1 VCNLKSLPRTVCK
14 IRFRIQRIRF
24 TLCRLQQIDTTNLP
38 RTTHTP
44 SPLENSTELLAIAR
58 DRILPPSQS
67 VTKGFVQDI
76 DNGNSKPLL
85 NLNTFATDGTVP
97 L

>member
-1 VCNLKSLPRTVCK
+1 
-14 IRFRIQRIRF
+14 
-24 TLCRLQQIDTTNLP
+24 
-38 RTTHTP
+38 
-44 SPLENSTELLAIAR
+44 
-58 DRILPPSQS
+58 